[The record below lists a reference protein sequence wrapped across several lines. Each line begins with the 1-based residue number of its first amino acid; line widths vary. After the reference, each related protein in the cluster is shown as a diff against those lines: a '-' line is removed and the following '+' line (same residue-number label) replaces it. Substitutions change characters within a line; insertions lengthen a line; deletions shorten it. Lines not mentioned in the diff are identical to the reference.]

1 MNADLLNW
9 IPRLVRALVDAR
21 YQGPRKETLRN
32 GVGRGYLVTFTGST
46 WQSRGL
52 RGYYGVYGAITGSTW
67 LLRGLPGAYLNGFP
81 SRTTQ

>member
-46 WQSRGL
+46 WHH
-52 RGYYGVYGAITGSTW
+52 GVYVAITGSMGQ
-67 LLRGLPGAYLNGFP
+67 LQGLRGCYGVYLAL
-81 SRTTQ
+81 T